1 MNHTKSVLAKM
12 RLAGDPDG
20 FLQFAIDDCELLC
33 DELQSQPEKSPV
45 TIMRLK
51 SSIKT
56 ALGSLDA
63 GRREIYRDYFFK
75 SLKKDLS

>member
-1 MNHTKSVLAKM
+1 MYHTKSVLNKM

-20 FLQFAIDDCELLC
+20 FLQFAIDEAELLC
-33 DELQSQPEKSPV
+33 DELQSQAEKSATTV
-45 TIMRLK
+45 RKLK

-63 GRREIYRDYFFK
+63 GRREVYRDYFFK